1 MGRKT
6 CGKRGIGLKQLGYY
20 FLRLWV
26 KLALFCYYK
35 KIKVVGMEHVP
46 LDKPVLF
53 LSNHQNALMDVLL
66 IATSV
71 KKSPWFITRADVFRG
86 KFLKSLFRFLQM
98 LPIYRIRDGKSN
110 LHKNMAIFDQCGE
123 LLLSNASMVLFPEAN
138 HSLQRRVRPLS
149 KGFTRIIENALEKD
163 PNLELQLV
171 PVGQNYAYPTQVGDS
186 AILCF
191 GEPISVQQYKDSLDL
206 KQKIFENLTRL
217 TTHFPK
223 AEYDEI
229 IQKMGKEGECYLNP
243 EETNA
248 TIAKGVFPQLMSK
261 KRNLVPKTLRLL
273 FLLWNLPLVLLWRI
287 GLKPKVPEPEFM
299 ATFRL
304 GFVLVTYPLF
314 YAGSL
319 TVLWNV
325 CDADVAFMAV
335 LSHMV
340 VNLVLVKIGIASFR
354 LKSDAYSDENP

>member
-1 MGRKT
+1 M
-6 CGKRGIGLKQLGYY
+6 KQLGYY
-20 FLRLWV
+20 FLKIWV

-71 KKSPWFITRADVFRG
+71 KKNPWFITRADVFRG
-86 KFLKSLFRFLQM
+86 KFIKSLFRFLLM
-98 LPIYRIRDGKSN
+98 IPIYRIRDGKSN

-123 LLLSNASMVLFPEAN
+123 LLQANASIVLFPEAN

-171 PVGQNYAYPTQVGDS
+171 PVGQNYAYPTQAGDS
-186 AILCF
+186 ATLCF
-191 GEPISVQQYKDSLDL
+191 GSPISVQECKDSLDL
-206 KQKIFENLTRL
+206 KQRVFENLTRL
-217 TTHFPK
+217 TTHFPET
-223 AEYDEI
+223 EYNEI
-229 IQKMGKEGECYLNP
+229 IRKMGQEGECYLNP
-243 EETNA
+243 EEANA
-248 TIAKGVFPQLMSK
+248 TIAKGVFSPMGPK
-261 KRNLVPKTLRLL
+261 KRNLAPKILRLL
-273 FLLWNLPLVLLWRI
+273 FLLWNLPWIFLWRI

-304 GFVLVTYPLF
+304 GFVLLTYPLF
-314 YAGSL
+314 YAGLL
-319 TVLWNV
+319 TVLWNIYS
-325 CDADVAFMAV
+325 ADLAFVAV
-335 LSHMV
+335 LAHTV
-340 VNLVLVKIGIASFR
+340 VNLVLVKIGIASAR
-354 LKSDAYSDENP
+354 LKTEV

>member
-1 MGRKT
+1 M
-6 CGKRGIGLKQLGYY
+6 KQLSYS
-20 FLRLWV
+20 FLKLWV

-35 KIKVVGMEHVP
+35 KIRVEGLANIPK
-46 LDKPVLF
+46 DKPVLF

-86 KFLKSLFRFLQM
+86 KFIKSLFQFLKM
-98 LPIYRIRDGKSN
+98 IPIYRIRDGKSN

-123 LLLSNASMVLFPEAN
+123 LLQSNASMVLFPEAN

-186 AILCF
+186 ATLCF

-206 KQKIFENLTRL
+206 KQKVFENLTRL
-217 TTHFPK
+217 TTHFPE

-229 IQKMGKEGECYLNP
+229 MHKMGVEGEHYLNP
-243 EETNA
+243 QETNA
-248 TIAKGVFPQLMSK
+248 TITKGVFPQRMLK
-261 KRNLVPKTLRLL
+261 KRNLAPKILRLL
-273 FLLWNLPLVLLWRI
+273 FLLWNLPLVFLWRI

-304 GFVLVTYPLF
+304 GFALFTYPLF
-314 YAGSL
+314 YTGVL
-319 TVLWNV
+319 TVFWNIYN
-325 CDADVAFMAV
+325 ADVAFTAV
-335 LSHMV
+335 LSHTA
-340 VNLVLVKIGIASFR
+340 VNLVLVKIGIVSSR
-354 LKSDAYSDENP
+354 LKTEV